1 MQKQIY
7 SLENIEFF
15 RKQAFDEIKFFEQDS
30 FKADERLKILSS
42 EVIQLGEAKK
52 LLIQLKN
59 SKMFDKKDFIL
70 NTINTALS
78 DVFTDQ
84 EVKIDLVASNT
95 NQEASKLNIKYD
107 IVLYQKGLEIARNEK
122 LLLSNGGGVISFISI
137 LFKILVGYIYSRNK
151 LFIFDESLAQVSEIY
166 RPRLAQFLQKFCLVH
181 GFNIIIITQ
190 TSDIAEF
197 SDLVY
202 YLDGDFEDGIPIL
215 KIDKI
220 VGDYPEENYVYT
232 KIENFQSIK
241 KLEFRY
247 KGFTAII
254 GKNNIGKSASFR
266 AVNSILFNNFDMKLY
281 PRMASAEK
289 PDKQL
294 NSRIEF
300 GRFYTKDDPRNDAS
314 KIALYKKG
322 QSIIWEFNGNEF
334 VGKNLAFEKV
344 KEKVEE
350 IGFKYLRLKD
360 QYKNFKG
367 NLKDQTERLA
377 ITTQH
382 DGLYLIGNKTS
393 DTAKVFDFLFD
404 SREVTLA
411 LIDLNNDVLV
421 KEQEINQLTLNIAN
435 NTNAIKVKYVEIK
448 KWEIL
453 YKKVLIESYINAT
466 LDLAY
471 LQNEAGSTE
480 KLVKVV
486 NKALDLAI
494 DLWRIVNCLNEV
506 ELKEY
511 RKDILQKSII
521 KYDQL
526 ISNHIKI
533 IQISELI
540 ETNRKYNL
548 SKAYLNRAEHYH
560 KISILQLYIL
570 NVSVWENLK
579 FKFGVLHRLK
589 DTLTKCLDILNKKI
603 ILEQY
608 FYCNDIVTTKRYSY
622 SLKEKMVNII
632 NVLLENYRRSND
644 LFYIINQK
652 IEISKLYQRLQ
663 NGILYNTKVVSL
675 YNIEITKANIQS
687 FIYNI
692 QVENQKVATKQNQI
706 QLMHQTILNLPNQ
719 FGLVPCK
726 ECSTLGF
733 TCYSH

>member
-7 SLENIEFF
+7 SLENVEFF
-15 RKQAFDEIKFFEQDS
+15 RKQAFDEIKNFES
-30 FKADERLKILSS
+30 ELLISDETVKRLSA
-42 EVIQLGEAKK
+42 EVITLGEVKK

-70 NTINTALS
+70 TTINTALS

-166 RPRLAQFLQKFCLVH
+166 RPRLAQFIQKFCSVH
-181 GFNIIIITQ
+181 GFDIIIITQ
-190 TSDIAEF
+190 TSDIAEYA
-197 SDLVY
+197 DLVY
-202 YLDGDFEDGIPIL
+202 YLDGDFEDGIPTL
-215 KIDKI
+215 KIDKVI
-220 VGDYPEENYVYT
+220 GDYPEENYVYS

-266 AVNSILFNNFDMKLY
+266 AINSILFNNFDMKLY
-281 PRMASAEK
+281 PRMMSADK
-289 PDKQL
+289 PDKLL

-300 GRFYTKDDPRNDAS
+300 GRFYTKDDPQNEVS

-411 LIDLNNDVLV
+411 LIDLNNDIQA
-421 KEQEINQLTLNIAN
+421 KENEINRLTLYIA
-435 NTNAIKVKYVEIK
+435 TTKKDIAIKLVEIK
-448 KWEIL
+448 KWENL
-453 YKKVLIESYINAT
+453 YKIILIESYIN
-466 LDLAY
+466 LDLDIVQGMRE
-471 LQNEAGSTE
+471 LRSTE
-480 KLVKVV
+480 KLVEVV
-486 NKALDLAI
+486 NKGLTLAM
-494 DLWRIVNCLNEV
+494 DLWRIVTAAGEV
-506 ELKEY
+506 ENKTFH
-511 RKDILQKSII
+511 KDLVVKSIN

-526 ISNHIKI
+526 ISNYSKVL
-533 IQISELI
+533 QISELI
-540 ETNRKYNL
+540 QNNENYKVTKVY
-548 SKAYLNRAEHYH
+548 YDRAVIYH
-560 KISILQLYIL
+560 KLSILHLTIL
-570 NVSVWENLK
+570 HSEVCDNLK
-579 FKFGVLHRLK
+579 FKFGVLHRLN
-589 DTLTKCLDILNKKI
+589 DSLSKCIDLSNKRLI
-603 ILEQY
+603 IEQY
-608 FYCNDIVTTKRYSY
+608 IGLGDIVESKSFQKQ
-622 SLKEKMVNII
+622 LKEKMSLSFGSLISLYTKSAEVLYYIDNIK
-632 NVLLENYRRSND
+632 NAKSY
-644 LFYIINQK
+644 YT
-652 IEISKLYQRLQ
+652 KLY
-663 NGILYNTKVVSL
+663 NGVLYNTKLSSL
-675 YNIEITKANIQS
+675 YNLEISKANIQS

-692 QVENQKVATKQNQI
+692 QAEYQKINSKRNQM
-706 QLMHQTILNLPNQ
+706 QLMQSTLVSLPDSY
-719 FGLVPCK
+719 GLSPCK
-726 ECSTLGF
+726 ECNTLGF

>member
-15 RKQAFDEIKFFEQDS
+15 RKQAFDEIQFFHQDS
-30 FKADERLKILSS
+30 LTKDKRLKVLSS
-42 EVIQLGEAKK
+42 EVITLGEVKK

-70 NTINTALS
+70 TTINTALS

-84 EVKIDLVASNT
+84 EVKIDLVASNA

-166 RPRLAQFLQKFCLVH
+166 RPRLAQFIQKFCSVH
-181 GFNIIIITQ
+181 GFDIIIITQ
-190 TSDIAEF
+190 TSDIAEYA
-197 SDLVY
+197 DLVY
-202 YLDGDFEDGIPIL
+202 YLDGEFDDGIPTL
-215 KIDKI
+215 KIDAI
-220 VGDYPEENYVYT
+220 DGEYPEENYVYS

-266 AVNSILFNNFDMKLY
+266 AINSILFNNFDMKLY
-281 PRMASAEK
+281 PRMTSAEK
-289 PDKQL
+289 PDKLL

-300 GRFYTKDDPRNDAS
+300 GRFFTKDDPRNETS

-322 QSIIWEFNGNEF
+322 QSIIWEFNGAEF

-382 DGLYLIGNKTS
+382 DGLYLIGNKTA

-411 LIDLNNDVLV
+411 LIDLNNDIHT
-421 KEQEINQLTLNIAN
+421 KENEINQLTLDIVN
-435 NTNAIKVKYVEIK
+435 NNNSIKLKYVEIK

-453 YKKVLIESYINAT
+453 FKKVLIEDYINAS
-466 LDLAY
+466 LDLTY
-471 LQNEAGSTE
+471 LRTESNSTNN
-480 KLVKVV
+480 LKVTV
-486 NKALDLAI
+486 TKALDVAL
-494 DLWRIVNCLNEV
+494 DLWRITTSLIEV
-506 ELKEY
+506 ETKAY
-511 RKDILQKSII
+511 KKDIVQKSII

-526 ISNHIKI
+526 ILNYSRI
-533 IQISELI
+533 IQITELV
-540 ETNRKYNL
+540 ESTKKRNL
-548 SKAYLNRAEHYH
+548 NHAYLNRAKHYQ

-570 NVSVWENLK
+570 NVQVWEHLK
-579 FKFGVLHRLK
+579 FKLGVLHRL
-589 DTLTKCLDILNKKI
+589 LNALNKGLEYNNKI
-603 ILEQY
+603 VLLESY
-608 FYCNDIVTTKRYSY
+608 LLNSDIVDTKRYALSIKHQL
-622 SLKEKMVNII
+622 SQKLEILI
-632 NVLLENYRRSND
+632 NNFRRITELSG
-644 LFYIINQK
+644 IVHQK
-652 IEISKLYQRLQ
+652 LDTQKYYNRLQ
-663 NGILYNTKVVSL
+663 NGLVYNTKLISL
-675 YNIEITKANIQS
+675 FNIEITKANIQS
-687 FIYNI
+687 LVYNI
-692 QVENQKVATKQNQI
+692 QVEQQKIYSKRNQT
-706 QLMHQTILNLPNQ
+706 QLMLTTINGLPNA